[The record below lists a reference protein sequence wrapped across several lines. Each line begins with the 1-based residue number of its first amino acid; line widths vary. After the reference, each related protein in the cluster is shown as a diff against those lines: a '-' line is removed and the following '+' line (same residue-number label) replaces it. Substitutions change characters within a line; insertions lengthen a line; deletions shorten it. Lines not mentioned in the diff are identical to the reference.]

1 MCITFSHK
9 IEYLPRAHIIVSG
22 TFFFKVSFYVVM
34 RELNVGAGEERTI
47 YKYFILDVF
56 KIKIIAK
63 NSENS
68 LITISQFVHITLIF
82 WLKNIFY

>member
-1 MCITFSHK
+1 
-9 IEYLPRAHIIVSG
+9 
-22 TFFFKVSFYVVM
+22 M
-34 RELNVGAGEERTI
+34 RKLNVGAGEERTI

-68 LITISQFVHITLIF
+68 TLITISQFFHITLIF